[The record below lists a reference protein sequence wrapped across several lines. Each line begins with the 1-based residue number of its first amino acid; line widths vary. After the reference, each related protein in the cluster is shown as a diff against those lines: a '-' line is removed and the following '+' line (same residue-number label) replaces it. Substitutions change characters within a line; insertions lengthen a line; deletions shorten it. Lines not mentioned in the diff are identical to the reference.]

1 MFNHSRHHRRGGST
15 GFALSLLAGF
25 CTLGVT
31 AAFIGPR
38 IIIAYDGEAD
48 ILVAADPSH
57 QNTIEIFAGILAR
70 SRAVLALHD
79 RGETPY
85 EEIVL
90 WIEDRDRPGKIDP
103 HEVVVISHSKVLQ
116 TLTYFAVDK
125 IEGSQPLSL
134 DELKTTRFCD
144 QRRTDP
150 GVTVRVIGAG
160 ISDLDLSQEGIIQG
174 GRALLR
180 ISFTWA
186 SELTDSPDEAA
197 VLVDVVMQTT
207 NGQE

>member
-1 MFNHSRHHRRGGST
+1 MFKHPGHHRRGGT
-15 GFALSLLAGF
+15 IGFVLSLVAGF
-25 CTLGVT
+25 GTLSVM
-31 AAFIGPR
+31 AVYIGPR
-38 IIIAYDGEAD
+38 VMYANEGEAD
-48 ILVAADPSH
+48 VIVAADPSH

-90 WIEDRDRPGKIDP
+90 WIEDRERPGRIDP
-103 HEVVVISHSKVLQ
+103 HEVVVISHSKILQ
-116 TLTYFAVDK
+116 TLTYYGVDK
-125 IEGSQPLSL
+125 IEGSLPLSSA
-134 DELKTTRFCD
+134 ELKTTRFCD
-144 QRRTDP
+144 QRRTNP
-150 GVTVRVIGAG
+150 GTTVRVIGAG
-160 ISDLDLSQEGIIQG
+160 ISDLDLTPQAIIQG
-174 GRALLR
+174 SRALLR

-186 SELTDSPDEAA
+186 SELTDAPDEAA

>member
-1 MFNHSRHHRRGGST
+1 MRSGST
-15 GFALSLLAGF
+15 SFALILLAGF

-38 IIIAYDGEAD
+38 IIFASDGDAD
-48 ILVAADPSH
+48 IIVASDPSH

-79 RGETPY
+79 RGETPF

-90 WIEDRDRPGKIDP
+90 WIGDRDRPGQIDP

-116 TLTYFAVDK
+116 TLTYFGVDK

-134 DELKTTRFCD
+134 DELKTARFCD

-160 ISDLDLSQEGIIQG
+160 ISDLDLSRQGIIQG
-174 GRALLR
+174 SRAHLR
-180 ISFTWA
+180 ISFTWV

-197 VLVDVVMQTT
+197 VLVDVVMQKT

>member
-1 MFNHSRHHRRGGST
+1 MFNHSRHHRRGGTT
-15 GFALSLLAGF
+15 GFALSLIAGF
-25 CTLGVT
+25 CTLSAT
-31 AAFIGPR
+31 AMFIGPR
-38 IIIAYDGEAD
+38 IIYAGDGEAET
-48 ILVAADPSH
+48 IIAADPSH
-57 QNTIEIFAGILAR
+57 QHTIEIFAGILAR

-90 WIEDRDRPGKIDP
+90 WIEDRERPGRIDP

-116 TLTYFAVDK
+116 TLTYYGVDR
-125 IEGSQPLSL
+125 IEGSRPLSS
-134 DELKTTRFCD
+134 DDLKTARFCD

-150 GVTVRVIGAG
+150 SVTVRVIGAG
-160 ISDLDLSQEGIIQG
+160 ISDLDLSPQAIIQG
-174 GRALLR
+174 SRALLR

-186 SELTDSPDEAA
+186 SELTDAPDEAA
-197 VLVDVVMQTT
+197 VFVDVVMQTT

>member
-1 MFNHSRHHRRGGST
+1 MFKHPGHCRRGGT
-15 GFALSLLAGF
+15 IGFVLSLVAGF
-25 CTLGVT
+25 GTLSVM
-31 AAFIGPR
+31 AVYIGPR
-38 IIIAYDGEAD
+38 VMYANEGEAD
-48 ILVAADPSH
+48 VIVATDPSH

-79 RGETPY
+79 RGDTPY

-90 WIEDRDRPGKIDP
+90 WVEDRERPGRIDP

-116 TLTYFAVDK
+116 TLTYYGVDR
-125 IEGSQPLSL
+125 IEGSLPLST

-144 QRRTDP
+144 RRRTDP
-150 GVTVRVIGAG
+150 SVTVRVIGAG
-160 ISDLDLSQEGIIQG
+160 ISDLDLSPQSIIQG
-174 GRALLR
+174 SRALLR

-186 SELTDSPDEAA
+186 SELTDAPDEAA

>member
-15 GFALSLLAGF
+15 GFALILLAGF
-25 CTLGVT
+25 CTLGVS
-31 AAFIGPR
+31 AVFIGPR
-38 IIIAYDGEAD
+38 MIYADDGDAGII
-48 ILVAADPSH
+48 VATDPSH

-79 RGETPY
+79 RGETPF
-85 EEIVL
+85 EELVL
-90 WIEDRDRPGKIDP
+90 WIEDRDRPGRIDP

-116 TLTYFAVDK
+116 TLTYFGVDK
-125 IEGSQPLSL
+125 IEGSLPLSL

-160 ISDLDLSQEGIIQG
+160 ISDLDLTRQDIIQG

-186 SELTDSPDEAA
+186 SELTDAPDEAA

-207 NGQE
+207 NGPE

>member
-1 MFNHSRHHRRGGST
+1 MFSRSGQLRRGGST

-25 CTLGVT
+25 GTLGAT
-31 AAFIGPR
+31 AVFVGPR
-38 IIIAYDGEAD
+38 IISARSSEAEAV
-48 ILVAADPSH
+48 VARDPSH
-57 QNTIEIFAGILAR
+57 QHTIEIFAGILAR

-90 WIEDRDRPGKIDP
+90 WIEDRDHPGQIDP

-116 TLTYFAVDK
+116 TLTYFEVEK
-125 IEGSQPLSL
+125 HEGSAPLSFGQL
-134 DELKTTRFCD
+134 QSVGFCN

-150 GVTVRVIGAG
+150 GVNVRVIGAG
-160 ISDLDLSQEGIIQG
+160 ISDLDLSRQGNIQG
-174 GRALLR
+174 SRALMR

-186 SELTDSPDEAA
+186 SELTDAPDEAV
-197 VLVDVVMQTT
+197 VLVDVVMQKT